1 MRMTM
6 RDKEARG
13 LIRVRDIMIKDK
25 DVIRTDMM
33 TQAQVI
39 KTHHHLM
46 TQPPTIITMTVMI
59 HLILRGD
66 ITHSLTD
73 LASLD
78 L

>member
-13 LIRVRDIMIKDK
+13 LIRMRDIMAKDE
-25 DVIRTDMM
+25 DIIRTDMM

-39 KTHHHLM
+39 KTHLM
-46 TQPPTIITMTVMI
+46 TQPQITIKMTVMI

>member
-6 RDKEARG
+6 KDKEARG
-13 LIRVRDIMIKDK
+13 LIGMRDTMATVEDIIKAG
-25 DVIRTDMM
+25 MM

-39 KTHHHLM
+39 KTHLM
-46 TQPPTIITMTVMI
+46 TQPQTTITMTVMI